1 MSSATIEHIDHWA
14 TTVLPYILEQYKG
27 DTLTDEQKT
36 ALGCDTRWQAC
47 LKAVI
52 DKLQYIDDASVE
64 LPTLL
69 NFESE
74 TAPTGKYLDWLAG
87 LVNVTRLTGESDEE
101 LYTRAFGTSSDSAGT
116 ADFVIAMARYLSG
129 SAEIGD
135 VYFLNEAPA
144 TFFVYTPEGSQI
156 LRRKVR
162 KIAPGG
168 VNGFPGAAIKF
179 ADGSLMG
186 NAKGDIFLAVAK
198 DSDIS
203 K

>member
-1 MSSATIEHIDHWA
+1 MTSQASITNIAHWKE
-14 TTVLPYILEQYKG
+14 TVLPYILEQYKG
-27 DTLTDEQKT
+27 DSLTDEQK
-36 ALGCDTRWQAC
+36 ASLGCDTRWQAC

-52 DKLQYIDDASVE
+52 DKLQYIDDAIVE
-64 LPTLL
+64 LPSLL
-69 NFESE
+69 DFENKE
-74 TAPTGKYLDWLAG
+74 PTGKYLDWLAG

-101 LYTRAFGTSSDSAGT
+101 LYTMAFGTSSDSAGT

-135 VYFLNEAPA
+135 VYFLNEVPA